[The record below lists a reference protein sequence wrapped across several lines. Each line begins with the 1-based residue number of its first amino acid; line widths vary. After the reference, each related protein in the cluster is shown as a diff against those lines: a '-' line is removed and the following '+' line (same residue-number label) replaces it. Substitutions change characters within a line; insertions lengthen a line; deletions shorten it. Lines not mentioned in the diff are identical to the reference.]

1 MIYFLLI
8 LFFASLFS
16 IVFMIGRKLIFLKN
30 EEIKNQ
36 EEILLE
42 LPYLKEVKNVTVA
55 GMRKH
60 GYSLLVAIIRSYI
73 RFIKFLKDSD
83 SSYVIVDAKIEE
95 DLKDMDAAE
104 KGMFRVEL
112 GAKDDGINNL
122 ISEGYKMLDLIT
134 YFTTGEKE
142 TRAWTITRGA
152 TAPEAGAVIHNDFKD
167 KFIRAETVNWA
178 TLIAD
183 GSWSQA
189 RDKGDIRTEGKTYVV
204 ADGDVMVFLHS

>member
-73 RFIKFLKDSD
+73 RFIKFLKDR
-83 SSYVIVDAKIEE
+83 YEGVKIKVKEM
-95 DLKDMDAAE
+95 KN
-104 KGMFRVEL
+104 KKHG
-112 GAKDDGINNL
+112 N
-122 ISEGYKMLDLIT
+122 
-134 YFTTGEKE
+134 GEKKE
-142 TRAWTITRGA
+142 IS
-152 TAPEAGAVIHNDFKD
+152 
-167 KFIRAETVNWA
+167 KFLKVVSDYKQKIRE
-178 TLIAD
+178 IKH
-183 GSWSQA
+183 
-189 RDKGDIRTEGKTYVV
+189 RIRKEEN
-204 ADGDVMVFLHS
+204 L